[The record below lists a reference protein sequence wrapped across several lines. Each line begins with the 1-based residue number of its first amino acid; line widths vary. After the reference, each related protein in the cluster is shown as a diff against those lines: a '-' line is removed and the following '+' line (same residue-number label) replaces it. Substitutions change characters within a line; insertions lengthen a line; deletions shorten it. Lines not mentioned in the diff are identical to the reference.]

1 MCSPLFNYTWT
12 LYVGHE
18 IPATISVLETSPENA
33 RGKIVRHITA
43 QAKTL
48 ESISAHEST
57 HPRALEAAASV
68 SGDINRKLRICAAA
82 AVGIPMNEFKNQIS
96 AKNISFALD
105 KLLQTVEPA
114 VETAEKPQFA
124 WDREPKF
131 VHYVSSHQ

>member
-12 LYVGHE
+12 LHVGHE

-33 RGKIVRHITA
+33 HGRIVRHISGLD
-43 QAKTL
+43 KTL
-48 ESISAHEST
+48 ESINAHEST

-96 AKNISFALD
+96 TKDISLALD
-105 KLLQTVEPA
+105 DLLKTIEPVVEP
-114 VETAEKPQFA
+114 AEKPQFA

-131 VHYVSSHQ
+131 IYYVPSRQ

>member
-12 LYVGHE
+12 LHVGHE

-33 RGKIVRHITA
+33 REKVVRHITSLD
-43 QAKTL
+43 KTL
-48 ESISAHEST
+48 ESIHAHEST

-96 AKNISFALD
+96 AKNIAFGLD
-105 KLLQTVEPA
+105 KLLDTIQPTVEP
-114 VETAEKPQFA
+114 AEKPQFA

-131 VHYVSSHQ
+131 IHYVPSRQ